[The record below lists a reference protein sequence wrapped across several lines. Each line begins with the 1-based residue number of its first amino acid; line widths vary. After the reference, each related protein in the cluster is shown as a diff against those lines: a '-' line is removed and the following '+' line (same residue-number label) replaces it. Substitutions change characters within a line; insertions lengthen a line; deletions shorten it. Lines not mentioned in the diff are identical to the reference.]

1 MKHTLTIS
9 VSKKPRADSI
19 VNFRSISIRER
30 FLRLLFG
37 IPCKMTI
44 LVPGDSV
51 EKLSICEVNKEGRR
65 EQGGEKMSR
74 TKLLLDVVS
83 DMRSLADSL
92 ETMANAV
99 AGNDGVSKEK
109 QADKPSVTHE
119 MLRELAVKLS
129 RNGKRE
135 EIKQLIE
142 KYGVKNITAV
152 AESDLDS
159 FYADLQQMEVS

>member
-1 MKHTLTIS
+1 
-9 VSKKPRADSI
+9 
-19 VNFRSISIRER
+19 
-30 FLRLLFG
+30 
-37 IPCKMTI
+37 
-44 LVPGDSV
+44 
-51 EKLSICEVNKEGRR
+51 
-65 EQGGEKMSR
+65 MSR

-99 AGNDGVSKEK
+99 AGNDGISKEK

-135 EIKQLIE
+135 KIKQLIE
-142 KYGVKNITAV
+142 KYRVKNITAV

>member
-1 MKHTLTIS
+1 
-9 VSKKPRADSI
+9 
-19 VNFRSISIRER
+19 
-30 FLRLLFG
+30 
-37 IPCKMTI
+37 
-44 LVPGDSV
+44 
-51 EKLSICEVNKEGRR
+51 
-65 EQGGEKMSR
+65 MSR

-99 AGNDGVSKEK
+99 AGNDGISKEK

-135 EIKQLIE
+135 EIKQLIAQLKKINPQIE
-142 KYGVKNITAV
+142 SNIFRSVENVNLNTII
-152 AESDLDS
+152 SYKKDDYQHSFLDD
-159 FYADLQQMEVS
+159 YDK